1 MGVVYQEESANN
13 KCPEHLGKAHG
24 KRTSVPGRHGVRL
37 VWGRDLARLRA
48 SPGLGQEVFT

>member
-1 MGVVYQEESANN
+1 MYQEESANN